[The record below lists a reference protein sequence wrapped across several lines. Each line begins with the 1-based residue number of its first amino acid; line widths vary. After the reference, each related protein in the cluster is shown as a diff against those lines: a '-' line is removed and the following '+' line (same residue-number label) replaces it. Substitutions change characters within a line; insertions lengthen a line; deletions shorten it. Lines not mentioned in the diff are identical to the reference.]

1 MNTSIPA
8 SVSVSVSVS
17 VPVLSSTPTRP
28 NTRFF
33 KASDIQNLFEI
44 TKREYNDILVR
55 INEIILNNFI

>member
-1 MNTSIPA
+1 MNTSTPA
-8 SVSVSVSVS
+8 SVSVSVPVS

-28 NTRFF
+28 NTRFV
-33 KASDIQNLFEI
+33 KGSDIRNLFEI

>member
-8 SVSVSVSVS
+8 SVSVSVPVS
-17 VPVLSSTPTRP
+17 VPVLSSTPIRP
-28 NTRFF
+28 NTRFV

-55 INEIILNNFI
+55 INIILNNFI